1 MYFHVHL
8 LCTCLFV
15 GTHVCNL
22 TELVAGT
29 AIEKARNRVSEQGQ
43 LYEAWK
49 MFVSPDPIQPI
60 IHFRPRTYLAASV
73 VANPLCGLHTHPS
86 AEASQR

>member
-29 AIEKARNRVSEQGQ
+29 AIEKARNRASEQGQ
-43 LYEAWK
+43 LYEA
-49 MFVSPDPIQPI
+49 
-60 IHFRPRTYLAASV
+60 
-73 VANPLCGLHTHPS
+73 
-86 AEASQR
+86 